1 MSKIEAEV
9 THLRQSLDK
18 RLDGGATESEIEDV
32 LTALG
37 KVAMSI
43 DLLRSTKVGK
53 SVTNVLRAAESRSVK
68 VKFSDQ
74 CLTKCTVHVLPRA
87 SYDSN
92 NMYIY
97 VYMFIICTYICMC
110 IQLITYLLSSTY
122 ICMYI

>member
-53 SVTNVLRAAESRSVK
+53 SVTNVLKKFQK
-68 VKFSDQ
+68 VKHYKD
-74 CLTKCTVHVLPRA
+74 L
-87 SYDSN
+87 
-92 NMYIY
+92 
-97 VYMFIICTYICMC
+97 
-110 IQLITYLLSSTY
+110 
-122 ICMYI
+122 